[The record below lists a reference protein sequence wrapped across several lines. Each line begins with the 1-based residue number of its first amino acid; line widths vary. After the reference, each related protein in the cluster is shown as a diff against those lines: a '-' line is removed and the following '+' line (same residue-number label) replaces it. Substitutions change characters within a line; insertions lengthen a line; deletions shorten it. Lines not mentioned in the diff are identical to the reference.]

1 MMRGTPL
8 LSLKEHGETVRGRE
22 RTVLFP
28 RHPHPLP
35 HLSQLL
41 FSLSRGRN
49 GFAYGVQNIYLLM
62 LIKKLLLPSKNTL
75 VC

>member
-1 MMRGTPL
+1 MDHVISKSSTPL
-8 LSLKEHGETVRGRE
+8 PNLSK
-22 RTVLFP
+22 
-28 RHPHPLP
+28 
-35 HLSQLL
+35 L

>member
-1 MMRGTPL
+1 M
-8 LSLKEHGETVRGRE
+8 LSLKEHRNCEGERVDHVISKSST
-22 RTVLFP
+22 
-28 RHPHPLP
+28 PLP
-35 HLSQLL
+35 NLSKL